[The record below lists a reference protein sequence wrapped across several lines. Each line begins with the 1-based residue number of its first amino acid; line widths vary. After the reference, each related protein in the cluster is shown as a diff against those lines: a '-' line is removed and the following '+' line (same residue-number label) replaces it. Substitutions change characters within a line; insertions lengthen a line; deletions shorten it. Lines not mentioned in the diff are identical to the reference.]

1 MLDTEIVEWIKEKK
15 ISLPPSDTRE
25 IYKYN
30 DDFQVNICNLNVLSQ
45 DGVWMVTFETN
56 FSDDDIE
63 IWNGFLI
70 NKDKQIVD
78 YNEN

>member
-30 DDFQVNICNLNVLSQ
+30 DDFQVNICNLNMLS
-45 DGVWMVTFETN
+45 
-56 FSDDDIE
+56 
-63 IWNGFLI
+63 
-70 NKDKQIVD
+70 
-78 YNEN
+78 

>member
-45 DGVWMVTFETN
+45 EGVWMVTFETN